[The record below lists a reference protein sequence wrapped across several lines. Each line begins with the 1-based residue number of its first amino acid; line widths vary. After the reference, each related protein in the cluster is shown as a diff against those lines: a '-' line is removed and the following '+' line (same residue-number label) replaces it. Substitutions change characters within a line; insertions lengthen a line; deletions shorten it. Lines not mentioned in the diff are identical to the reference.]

1 MILYP
6 AIDLKDGKCIRLKKG
21 KIDQITFYNDNPLE
35 QAEYFQKMGAA
46 WIHMVDIDGA
56 FEGKNLNHE
65 IFIDVKKNLNCSIQV
80 GGGIRK
86 IKTVEYLFEN
96 GINRIVLGT
105 LAIKNPKLVKKICKM
120 FPNKIALGVD
130 AKNGFVASE
139 GWTKTSKV
147 TIKEIVKIYEDAGV
161 SVLIFTDIEKDG
173 VLEGVNIRMLSDI
186 LNSSQRFF
194 SMANSYFDFFSRA
207 IAQSKD
213 RPLLCF
219 SRRSEVWFLDDL
231 VAKISNRGPT
241 FPLISQ
247 HEQM

>member
-1 MILYP
+1 
-6 AIDLKDGKCIRLKKG
+6 
-21 KIDQITFYNDNPLE
+21 
-35 QAEYFQKMGAA
+35 
-46 WIHMVDIDGA
+46 MVDIDGA

-186 LNSSQRFF
+186 LNST
-194 SMANSYFDFFSRA
+194 SMKIIASGGVSNLKDLEKLKMINAKNLDGVIVGRA
-207 IAQSKD
+207 IYEKKIIVSEAIKI
-213 RPLLCF
+213 L
-219 SRRSEVWFLDDL
+219 RS
-231 VAKISNRGPT
+231 
-241 FPLISQ
+241 
-247 HEQM
+247 